1 MPTPQQLRDRLLK
14 KLKELF
20 QLDQPDLDFGF
31 FKIMHAKSVQ
41 VQEFIEKDLLKI
53 VADAFGQ
60 ADSVRIENLRQQ
72 YEREIEI
79 ATNEYRVENPEDIPR
94 VREAKTRWD
103 EAKNIGTG
111 EGDIYDSLYR
121 FFERYYDAG
130 DFLSRRYYAR
140 ETPGKAAPYAIPYNG
155 EEVKL
160 HWANADQY
168 YIKTAEY
175 FSNFTFD
182 LTQAPEIRGMTDEQ
196 RILHGIPDH
205 PVRVHFRIAEASEG
219 EHGNVK
225 AAEAN
230 KRYFI
235 IHKDPPVAVTPE
247 GELVVY
253 FEYRPDPEK
262 TGQEKF
268 WRDKRNAE
276 AVETVLKAMKDPQM
290 TQIAQIEESG
300 RSTESGG
307 SQAASIEDYIM
318 LLEIPAPTEKE
329 KDRPLLAKYINKYTA
344 RNTMDYFIHKDLGSF
359 LRRELDFY
367 IKNEVMRID
376 DIENADFPAVE
387 TWLAKVR
394 VLRKIAGKLI
404 DFLAQLEDFQK
415 KLWLKKKFVVE
426 TNYGITLDR
435 VPEAL
440 YPEIAAN
447 EDQHDEWVELFAIDE
462 IQAGTL
468 GNPGYAKPLTVE
480 FLKAND
486 KLVLDTKFFDD
497 PFKARLLASIDD
509 FDEKCDGLL
518 IHSENFQALNFLYR
532 RYSRI
537 LAASYIDPPYNT
549 GPTEIMYKNS
559 YKDSSWLSLMQ
570 DRLLI
575 SLYLLQSSAC
585 YSIAI
590 DDFELAHFCE
600 IVDQIFQDFDRHMV
614 IVNHHPQ
621 GGMSHNIS
629 RTHEYM
635 IMMVPKGLDVLKGK
649 QKSGEVEYRSFM
661 LSGPGENKSRSGR
674 PNSFYSILIDEERKR
689 IVGVE
694 PPPGP
699 KEAYKTH
706 DTEEGYTRRYP
717 ISPSG
722 EEKVWCRSYDSA
734 VAGISKGEII
744 ITENGSL
751 KLAVDTSEKRFNL
764 MSNWTDAKYNAGPH
778 GTGFVSDIMGT
789 RDAFSYPKSIH
800 TVIDA
805 IESMTYQYRSPV
817 IIDIFAGSGTTGH
830 ATIALNRE
838 NNGNRKYI
846 LVEMAD
852 YFDTVL
858 KPRIAKVVYSEKW
871 KEGKPMA
878 RHTGISHCFKYIRLE
893 SYEDTLNNLRFDDN
907 PIRDRAVNADPSLR
921 EDYML
926 HYLLDVETRGSQ
938 SLLNIEG
945 FADPTAYTLQIKKPG
960 SDEYV
965 VRRLDLVET
974 FNYLIGLRVVHT
986 AEPQE
991 VTAQFKRVEDPEA
1004 PEDQKTRLCIDGKL
1018 RQVRNGQGKSEE
1030 PVWWFRK
1037 VEGWV
1042 PSDPSKPDNGKR
1054 DKVLIVWRNLTGDM
1068 EKDNAVLDE
1077 WFQKNRISTRDLE
1090 FDLIYVNGSNNLPN
1104 LRLDTENWKVRL
1116 IEEEFM
1122 KRMWDVE
1129 GV

>member
-1 MPTPQQLRDRLLK
+1 MPTPQQLRNRLLK

-53 VADAFGQ
+53 VAEAFGQ
-60 ADSVRIENLRQQ
+60 ADTVRVDNLRQQ
-72 YEREIEI
+72 YEKEIET
-79 ATNEYRVENPEDIPR
+79 AREYGVEHPENSQK
-94 VREAKTRWD
+94 VKEAKARWE
-103 EAKNIGTG
+103 EAKNTGTG
-111 EGDIYDSLYR
+111 EGDIYDHLYR
-121 FFERYYDAG
+121 FFERYYDGG

-175 FSNFTFD
+175 FTNFTFD
-182 LTQAPEIRGMTDEQ
+182 LTQAAEIREMSHDQ
-196 RILHGIPDH
+196 RVLYGIPDH

-225 AAEAN
+225 AAEAS

-235 IHKDPPVAVTPE
+235 IHEDPPVALTPD

-262 TGQEKF
+262 TGQEKT
-268 WRDKRNAE
+268 WRDKRNGE
-276 AVETVLKAMKDPQM
+276 AVQTILKALKDQQI
-290 TQIAQIEESG
+290 TQIEHNGVNREIAQSDVTK
-300 RSTESGG
+300 S
-307 SQAASIEDYIM
+307 ASIEDYLR
-318 LLEIPAPTEKE
+318 LLGIPAPTEKE
-329 KDRPLLAKYINKYTA
+329 KARPLLAKYINKYTA
-344 RNTMDYFIHKDLGSF
+344 RNTMDYFIHKDLGGF

-387 TWLAKVR
+387 TWLAKIR

-404 DFLAQLEDFQK
+404 DFLVQLEDFQK

-426 TNYGITLDR
+426 TNYCITLDR
-435 VPEAL
+435 VPQAL
-440 YPEIAAN
+440 YPEIAAH
-447 EDQHDEWVELFAIDE
+447 EAQHNEWVSLFAIDE
-462 IQAGTL
+462 IQADTL
-468 GNPGYAKPLTVE
+468 GNPGYAKPLTIE

-486 KLVLDTKFFDD
+486 KLVLDTTFFGET
-497 PFKARLLASIDD
+497 FKARLLASIDD
-509 FDEKCDGLL
+509 FDEQCDGLL
-518 IHSENFQALNFLYR
+518 VHSENFQALNLLQERYR
-532 RYSRI
+532 EQVRCI
-537 LAASYIDPPYNT
+537 YIDPPYNT
-549 GPTEIMYKNS
+549 GDGDFN
-559 YKDSSWLSLMQ
+559 YKDSYQHASWLT
-570 DRLLI
+570 LLESRI
-575 SLYLLQSSAC
+575 ACGGKFQSKDGAFFC
-585 YSIAI
+585 NI
-590 DDFELAHFCE
+590 DDNEFS
-600 IVDQIFQDFDRHMV
+600 
-614 IVNHHPQ
+614 N
-621 GGMSHNIS
+621 
-629 RTHEYM
+629 
-635 IMMVPKGLDVLKGK
+635 LK
-649 QKSGEVEYRSFM
+649 
-661 LSGPGENKSRSGR
+661 N
-674 PNSFYSILIDEERKR
+674 LIDTAGLYPRFVANIIWKHTEQSKNDEVNFSRQWNYLTCYGMPSLGKFRLPRTLEDNKNYSNPDNDPRGDWRAGDVRSPNYRRTLCYEIETPSGKR
-689 IVGVE
+689 I
-694 PPPGP
+694 PPPENGWRWSEQQVNT
-699 KEAYKTH
+699 KIA
-706 DTEEGYTRRYP
+706 
-717 ISPSG
+717 
-722 EEKVWCRSYDSA
+722 C
-734 VAGISKGEII
+734 GEII
-744 ITENGSL
+744 FSTDETRIIRKIYLSDQEGRTPENLWIGDRYGTTRSATNDLKSL
-751 KLAVDTSEKRFNL
+751 FGVSPFDTPKPQQLIQRILELFDEENQ
-764 MSNWTDAKYNAGPH
+764 N
-778 GTGFVSDIMGT
+778 GFILD
-789 RDAFSYPKSIH
+789 Y
-800 TVIDA
+800 
-805 IESMTYQYRSPV
+805 
-817 IIDIFAGSGTTGH
+817 FAGSGPAGQ
-830 ATIALNRE
+830 ATINLNRE
-838 NNGNRKYI
+838 DNGKRKYI

-858 KPRIAKVVYSEKW
+858 RPRIAKVVYSDKW
-871 KEGKPMA
+871 KDGKPVA
-878 RHTGISHCFKYIRLE
+878 RNTGVSHCFKYIRLE

-907 PIRDRAVNADPSLR
+907 PIRDRAITADPSLK
-921 EDYML
+921 EDFML

-938 SLLNIEG
+938 SLLNIDG
-945 FADPTAYTLQIKKPG
+945 FSDPTAYTLKVKKPG

-965 VRRLDLVET
+965 VRPVDMVET

-1004 PEDQKTRLCIDGKL
+1004 PEDQKTRLVVDGKL
-1018 RQVRNGQGKSEE
+1018 RQVRNGQRSSEE

-1077 WFQKNRISTRDLE
+1077 WFQKNRASPRDME

-1104 LRLDTENWKVRL
+1104 LRLDKENWKVRL